1 MTMIRV
7 PRPSKDAFN
16 PKRMLAR
23 NTLLLNQVKHFHA
36 LEMELPPAQ
45 RTGIDFESIQ
55 TEGDAAKYIRA
66 MTHILH
72 PRAAGSGK

>member
-1 MTMIRV
+1 MVIRV
-7 PRPSKDAFN
+7 PRPAKGAYN
-16 PKRMLAR
+16 PKRLLAR

-36 LEMELPPAQ
+36 LEMELPTAQ
-45 RTGIDFESIQ
+45 RSGIDFESIQ

-66 MTHILH
+66 MMHILH